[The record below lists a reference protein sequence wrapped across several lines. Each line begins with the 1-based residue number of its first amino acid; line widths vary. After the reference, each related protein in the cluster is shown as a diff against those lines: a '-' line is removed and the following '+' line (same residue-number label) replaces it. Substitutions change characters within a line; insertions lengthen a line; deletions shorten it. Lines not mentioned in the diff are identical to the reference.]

1 MLSLP
6 LWLTLYLSIG
16 ILFAFGC
23 ANSSAFL
30 NSFRSSFRGKVGRNP
45 GWAACTFVV
54 VTLLVLWPALLM
66 TAVKRVR

>member
-1 MLSLP
+1 MFALP
-6 LWLTLYLSIG
+6 TWLAIYLSIG

-23 ANSSAFL
+23 ANSSAFS
-30 NSFRSSFRGKVGRNP
+30 NSFCAAFRGKVGRDP